1 MAHTTHDPDTST
13 DLSDAGALGDADA
26 LGAQLVRLLR
36 AIGRAKHRVIK
47 HGPEGLEQLA
57 YAMLFTLVHDGPQ
70 RTGKLA
76 ELLHAEISTI
86 SRQSRNLVR
95 HGLVERGAD
104 PIDGRACVLKATADG
119 ERVFAENRRLR
130 NLWIAEMLADWSTAD
145 RAALTGLLARLVDG
159 IEKTTAPID
168 SKQGIDT

>member
-1 MAHTTHDPDTST
+1 MAVIARDPNPGA
-13 DLSDAGALGDADA
+13 DLESADL

-57 YAMLFTLVHDGPQ
+57 YAMLFCLVHDGPQ

-76 ELLHAEISTI
+76 EQLHAEISTI
-86 SRQSRNLVR
+86 SRQSRTLVR

-104 PIDGRACVLKATADG
+104 PIDGRACVLKATAEG
-119 ERVFAENRRLR
+119 ERVFADNRRQR
-130 NLWIAEMLADWSTAD
+130 NLWLAGLLADWSAAD
-145 RAALTGLLARLVDG
+145 RVTLTTLLQRLSDDIESAAAAT
-159 IEKTTAPID
+159 D
-168 SKQGIDT
+168 STK

>member
-1 MAHTTHDPDTST
+1 MAVIARDPNPGA
-13 DLSDAGALGDADA
+13 DLESADL

-57 YAMLFTLVHDGPQ
+57 YAMLFCLVHDGPQ

-76 ELLHAEISTI
+76 EQLHAEISTI
-86 SRQSRNLVR
+86 SRQSRTLVR

-104 PIDGRACVLKATADG
+104 PIDGRACVLKATAEG
-119 ERVFAENRRLR
+119 ERVFADNRRQR
-130 NLWIAEMLADWSTAD
+130 NLWLAYLLADWSAAD
-145 RAALTGLLARLVDG
+145 RVTLTTLLQRLSDDIESAAAAT
-159 IEKTTAPID
+159 D
-168 SKQGIDT
+168 STK